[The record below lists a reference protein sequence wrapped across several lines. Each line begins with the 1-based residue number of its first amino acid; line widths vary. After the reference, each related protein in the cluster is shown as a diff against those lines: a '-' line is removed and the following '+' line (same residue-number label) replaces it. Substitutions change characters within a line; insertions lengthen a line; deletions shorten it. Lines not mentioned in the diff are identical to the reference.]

1 MPMQFDY
8 DEIGDMFTYFM
19 ISFGALILT
28 PVTIYKWSSGAVSKE
43 QSRLNKLRDR
53 HGKSKWFT
61 KKEAKLKTEN
71 ATPWVRRGLIVLAW
85 AAIAQFG
92 YSASLK
98 HTEVKVEFD
107 PFVIMGIEDR
117 KDELSD
123 WEASKKVIKKI
134 YRELSRTKHPDKLC
148 GVWIQEH
155 DGEACPEEQRKEYDD
170 AWALIV
176 KAHETLTDETSWR
189 NWLETGNP
197 DGRLQTTW
205 GIALPAW
212 LVAEENHLY
221 VLGVYGL
228 IFGIM
233 LPAAV
238 GSWWYRSIQ
247 YTGDSVLI
255 KTTKMF
261 EYYLYKTPLMNRRRA
276 LMVFSGAFEF
286 KRDNNKEIK
295 ERENDEVEL
304 PKLAKAVEEHER
316 NISKPP
322 TDQPFAMP
330 YSMKV
335 RLLYFAHLYNIP
347 LSPELEEDL
356 AVILQKIPLLHGEL
370 ISKTF
375 IMTQVMLQG
384 GHFQRIP
391 KVETLDNIIK
401 NMQNLVQ
408 GIGLNQRS
416 APFMQLPHFREE
428 FIKHLNAKKAR
439 SLRQLAT
446 KPPSE
451 IRDIFRN
458 LNDDEFS
465 ELEDVF
471 RNMPALDMDVK
482 VRVEDDSE
490 EEKITAGSIVTIT
503 TTLTRRTIG
512 DIIDAAD
519 RGEELTIN
527 DGEMGEI
534 KIAVKKEVGEAP
546 KTQTS
551 KPKSKKGPEAA
562 AERRRRKAEREAAQ
576 KDGGD
581 AADGDSSE
589 EASETT
595 ELVPAE
601 RDEEVS
607 SDEEG
612 DEEQYWKK
620 VQKKVQKKKAVLTR
634 DNSKMTHTVFADRF
648 PAEKQ
653 EWWWAYLVMVNP
665 KREKTSE
672 RLMVDPVNITNLAE
686 EEEIDMRFQ
695 APGKPGM
702 YNFTIYVRSDS
713 YIELDVRHQ
722 FSIQV
727 HEKPPEIDIEEYMDD
742 DDEDPED
749 DGFITDSE
757 AEPEV
762 SSEEESSEEESD

>member
-19 ISFGALILT
+19 ISFGALVLT
-28 PVTIYKWSSGAVSKE
+28 PVTFYKWSSSGISKE
-43 QSRLNKLRDR
+43 QTRLKGLRDR
-53 HGKSKWFT
+53 HGNSKWFVT
-61 KKEAKLKTEN
+61 QENKLRAESS
-71 ATPWVRRGLIVLAW
+71 TPWMRRALIVLAW

-98 HTEVKVEFD
+98 HTETKVEFD
-107 PFVIMGIEDR
+107 PFVIMGIDDR
-117 KDELSD
+117 DDLKDFET
-123 WEASKKVIKKI
+123 SKKAIKKI

-148 GVWIQEH
+148 GLYIQEH
-155 DGEACPEEQRKEYDD
+155 DGETCPDDVRKEYDD
-170 AWALIV
+170 AWALVV
-176 KAHETLTDETSWR
+176 KAHETLTEEVSYN

-295 ERENDEVEL
+295 ERENDDVEL
-304 PKLAKAVEEHER
+304 PKLMKAVEEHER

-322 TDQPFAMP
+322 TDQPFQMP

-391 KVETLDNIIK
+391 KVETLDNIVK

-446 KPPSE
+446 KPDSE

-458 LNDDEFS
+458 LSDEEFK
-465 ELEDVF
+465 ELDDVF
-471 RNMPALDMDVK
+471 RNMPALNMDVK

-503 TTLTRRTIG
+503 TTLTRQTIG
-512 DIIDAAD
+512 DIIDAAN
-519 RGEELTIN
+519 RGEEMSIN
-527 DGEMGEI
+527 DGELGEI
-534 KIAVKKEVGEAP
+534 KIAVKKEITDAP
-546 KTQTS
+546 KQNTS

-576 KDGGD
+576 KDAGD
-581 AADGDSSE
+581 ADDSSE
-589 EASETT
+589 EASETA

-601 RDEEVS
+601 RGDVDS

-612 DEEQYWKK
+612 DEEKYWKK
-620 VQKKVQKKKAVLTR
+620 VQKKVQKRKAVLTR
-634 DNSKMTHTVFADRF
+634 DNSKMTHTVYSPRF
-648 PAEKQ
+648 PVEKQ

-686 EEEIDMRFQ
+686 EEEIDMKFQ

-722 FSIQV
+722 FSIEV
-727 HEKPPEIDIEEYMDD
+727 HEKPPEIDIEDII
-742 DDEDPED
+742 DDEDEEGED

-757 AEPEV
+757 AEPEI